1 MARAV
6 DGAMQD
12 GDGVGGMASGRKK
25 RRRGLATGWALAGW
39 LGAAF
44 GEAGW
49 LQDMAMGR
57 IQGRQKRA
65 RGGRR
70 GKKGNRPETMTLGVC
85 VPELI
90 GGGERGGSWD
100 VMSSTIRSDAEVW
113 VYHSENGAGD
123 GTEDGGDGTAIRIGD
138 LQRKE
143 CGSSGS

>member
-44 GEAGW
+44 GEAGCRIW
-49 LQDMAMGR
+49 RWAGYRGGR
-57 IQGRQKRA
+57 KEQ
-65 RGGRR
+65 GGRR

-90 GGGERGGSWD
+90 GGGRGSWD
-100 VMSSTIRSDAEVW
+100 VMSSTRRSDAEVW

-123 GTEDGGDGTAIRIGD
+123 GTEEGGDGTAIRIGD